1 MTDLAPRPTNT
12 GLEEAETT
20 QAERFLA
27 FVLGVFVFIGFIWA
41 YVVPLGSDNG
51 DRRFFG
57 RLAFVVVVLGG
68 SIFALDQLRRRR
80 SRAVVPAMGPVA
92 AATLLG
98 IVMAADYL
106 DLRSAGPVTLSLF
119 GIAVTV
125 GVIVRYQRWLAL
137 QLPERRARKRE
148 CPWCGYPTHDGTPH
162 CEGCGR
168 QVLGECS
175 SCHASR
181 RTGVKYCGACG
192 AD

>member
-20 QAERFLA
+20 RAERFLA
-27 FVLGVFVFIGFIWA
+27 VVLGVFVFIGLIWA
-41 YVVPLGSDNG
+41 YLVPLDV
-51 DRRFFG
+51 DDKDTRFLL
-57 RLAFVVVVLGG
+57 RLGLLIVVLGG
-68 SIFALDQLRRRR
+68 SLLALDRLRR
-80 SRAVVPAMGPVA
+80 SRSRNIVPVMGVIG
-92 AATLLG
+92 AATFLG

-106 DLRSAGPVTLSLF
+106 DLRNAGPITLSLF
-119 GIAVTV
+119 GIAATV
-125 GVIVRYQRWLAL
+125 LVIVRYQRWLAL